1 MDKNSLVE
9 EKGDTMKKGL
19 RMFGIGLV
27 GLIIAITLGG
37 CERGWGTKGHAPGNF
52 LKNVDREVKELNLTQ
67 AQQAKYEDIRHR
79 LEADMNKH
87 IDKMKLMH
95 SEIEKNFKTEHP
107 DVNTMASQLK
117 KEFAEEGDPRQKLI
131 DYFVEFYNI
140 LDQNQQKQVDKYI
153 SKRLESMNKH
163 CPTGNLF

>member
-1 MDKNSLVE
+1 MNKISLVE
-9 EKGDTMKKGL
+9 EKGDHMKNGL

-27 GLIIAITLGG
+27 GLIVAITLGG
-37 CERGWGTKGHAPGNF
+37 CERGCGAKGHAPDYF
-52 LKNVDREVKELNLTQ
+52 LKKVDREVKELNLTQ

-87 IDKMKLMH
+87 MDKMKQLH
-95 SEIEKNFKTEHP
+95 SEIEKNFKSEHP
-107 DVNTMASQLK
+107 DVNTMAAQLK
-117 KEFAEEGDPRQKLI
+117 KDFTEEGDPRQKLI

-153 SKRLESMNKH
+153 SKKIGSMNKR
-163 CPTGNLF
+163 CLTGKLF